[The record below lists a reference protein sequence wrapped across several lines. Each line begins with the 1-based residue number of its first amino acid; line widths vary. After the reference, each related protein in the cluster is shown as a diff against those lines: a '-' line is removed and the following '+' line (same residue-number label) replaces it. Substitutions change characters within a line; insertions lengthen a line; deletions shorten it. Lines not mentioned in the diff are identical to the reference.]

1 MYDSDE
7 VKILCERI
15 RKLIER
21 LEITTNA
28 LESCGIENG
37 QYGWIIALNREYVD
51 NIKNEE
57 DL

>member
-28 LESCGIENG
+28 LESCGTENS
-37 QYGWIIALNREYVD
+37 QYGWIVALNREYVD